1 MLQLDM
7 VVHLFNNSS
16 CEVEA
21 GEFKA
26 SLMYIHN
33 EFQASQRY
41 IVRPCLNRGGD
52 RKSGFS
58 SSVLSLSMR
67 HLN

>member
-1 MLQLDM
+1 M
-7 VVHLFNNSS
+7 VTHTFNSS
-16 CEVEA
+16 TREVEA

-26 SLMYIHN
+26 SLMDIYN
-33 EFQASQRY
+33 EFQANQRY
-41 IVRPCLNRGGD
+41 VVRPCLNRGGGRESD
-52 RKSGFS
+52 FS